1 MICHVVDLKERFS
14 FLGED
19 RRSPVLKAYL
29 PDPMAEMGRQ
39 NEKRPCLLI
48 CPGGGYGC
56 VSEREA
62 EPIAFH
68 FLPEGYNVFVLYYS
82 VAPHTFPVQLREVAA
97 AMELIS
103 EKSEQWHCETSKIA
117 ILGFSAGGHLA
128 AHYSTSY
135 DLPEIRQVFPDSKPV
150 QASILCYPVISADEK
165 VAHLGSFHNLLGTSE
180 LTPEQVRQFS
190 CENLVTAN
198 TPPAF
203 IWHTAEDQL
212 VPVENSLRYAG
223 ALSAHHI
230 PFSLHIYP
238 KGWHGLATVD
248 SQTNNELPEDIRWA
262 AQWLNEAKKWLRT
275 LFA

>member
-1 MICHVVDLKERFS
+1 MVYRVIELKERFS
-14 FLGED
+14 FLGENG
-19 RRSPVLKAYL
+19 RSPTLEVYL
-29 PDPMAEMGRQ
+29 PDPMVEMGWQ
-39 NEKRPCLLI
+39 NKKRPCLLI
-48 CPGGGYGC
+48 CPGGGYGN
-56 VSEREA
+56 VSDREA

-103 EKSEQWHCETSKIA
+103 EKSEQWHCETSKTA

-165 VAHLGSFHNLLGTSE
+165 VAHLGSFHNLLGTNE

-190 CENLVTAN
+190 CENLVSAN

-212 VPVENSLRYAG
+212 VPVENSLRYAS
-223 ALSAHHI
+223 ALSAHNI

-248 SQTNNELPEDIRWA
+248 SQTNNDLPEDIRWA
-262 AQWLNEAKKWLRT
+262 AQWLEGAKKWLKV